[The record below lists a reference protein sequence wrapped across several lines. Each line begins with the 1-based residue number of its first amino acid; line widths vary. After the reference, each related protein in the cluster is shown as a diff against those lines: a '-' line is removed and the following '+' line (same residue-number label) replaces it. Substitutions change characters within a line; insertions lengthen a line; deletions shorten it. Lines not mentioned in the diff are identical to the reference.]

1 MVMLQPHLLRTQD
14 AAQALRLLAAGA
26 RVAADLD
33 EHIRLWD
40 VDAVVAH
47 FGQEQRVD
55 LRAARWVCI
64 RENCN
69 SRQPC
74 RWRCETCI
82 TRIRVHR

>member
-40 VDAVVAH
+40 VDAIVAH
-47 FGQEQRVD
+47 FGQE
-55 LRAARWVCI
+55 
-64 RENCN
+64 
-69 SRQPC
+69 
-74 RWRCETCI
+74 
-82 TRIRVHR
+82 